1 MPDVETH
8 RSKITDCAA
17 VPLKLNI
24 TFGART
30 FSERHPPSEDDVDV
44 VNIVLLNVIGFTT
57 LFIAPAS
64 TFIRNAPPAPPDVL
78 LLN

>member
-57 LFIAPAS
+57 LLAPES